1 MVRKWSLPA
10 WLAAALIAWAVGH
23 ALADEPM
30 AEIVPRAD
38 DVSLKLSIENIDGK
52 TVNVPES
59 HIRQIPPGDHYLGI
73 KIEFRSVSAG
83 SLLSGLGAFS
93 AIAGAVSD
101 EDPVHEGLSFTA
113 LPGHRYLVNGAVV
126 DGKPKVWID
135 VEYAGSNSDD
145 DERK

>member
-1 MVRKWSLPA
+1 MVREWSLLT
-10 WLAAALIAWAVGH
+10 WLAAALIATSSGH
-23 ALADEPM
+23 VLGEEM

-38 DVSLKLSIENIDGK
+38 DMSLKLSIENIDGK
-52 TVNVPES
+52 VVNVPET

-73 KIEFRSVSAG
+73 KIEFRDISAG

-101 EDPVHEGLSFTA
+101 KPPVHDGLSFTA
-113 LPGHRYLVNGAVV
+113 LPGHRYLVNGAME

-135 VEYAGSNSDD
+135 VEYSESNP
-145 DERK
+145 DEDRR